1 MRSMR
6 SMRKSR
12 LLIQQCSAALAAVLL
27 FTGSAVAQP
36 TLKSILEQAAGTQP
50 APQGSPAPETPAI
63 PEDDFQRGTPR
74 STLAGFLAAARQ
86 GDYARAAEYLDL
98 RRVPPS
104 ISEQGGDQLARHL
117 KTVVDRALW
126 IDLEAVSASPD
137 GKTKDGLPSSKD
149 RVGRIE
155 TPAGKVELSLQRM
168 SRDDGVQIWK
178 ISADTVKKIPE
189 LYRVYGDGLL
199 GEYLPAFFFEYEFAS
214 VRLWQWIALV
224 ALVPLAYLL
233 AWVVSALGLRLLER
247 TWRAGG
253 RRVSRSVAGPLKLAL
268 AVSVFTS
275 VSRFLG
281 LSLLARGVVGAI
293 ETTLLIIAFTWVASR
308 FLDGVGQVL
317 AVRLRRQGNDSA
329 LPLVGPG
336 VRTAKIAAAGIA
348 LLAMLAGLGLDVT
361 AVVAGLGVGGIAV
374 ALAAQKSIENFFGG
388 LSIFADEPV
397 RVGDLCRFGD
407 KVCTIEEIGLR
418 STRVRTPDRTLVTIP
433 NAEFS
438 QLQLENLAVRD
449 RFRYQP
455 TIGVRCDTSPDQL
468 RWLLV
473 ELRRLLHS
481 HPRVDAEPARVRFV
495 RFGAYSLDVEMLGFV
510 TTKDP
515 EDYLAV
521 AEDLNLRVLEIVLAS
536 GTDLAFPTQTSLAE
550 ESTGRDLEKTR
561 AAERAV
567 QAWRA
572 EGALPL
578 PRFDE
583 TTVAGLRGSLAYPPQ
598 GSVGAKR
605 DAADA
610 SSRDDGSSGTR
621 STGTTTSG

>member
-1 MRSMR
+1 MRAIR
-6 SMRKSR
+6 RR
-12 LLIQQCSAALAAVLL
+12 RRIEGWGAALTAVVAWTSVAA
-27 FTGSAVAQP
+27 AQP
-36 TLKSILEQAAGTQP
+36 TLKSILEQATGTQP
-50 APQGSPAPETPAI
+50 APPQGSPAPEAPAA
-63 PEDDFQRGTPR
+63 PEDDLQRGTPR
-74 STLAGFLAAARQ
+74 SAIAGFLAAARQ

-104 ISEQGGDQLARHL
+104 VAEQGGEQLARHL
-117 KTVVDRALW
+117 KTVVDRTLW
-126 IDLEAVSASPD
+126 IDLESVSSSPD
-137 GKTKDGLPSSKD
+137 GKTKDGLSSSKD
-149 RVGRIE
+149 RIGRIE
-155 TPAGKVELSLQRM
+155 TPTGKVELSLQRVP
-168 SRDDGVQIWK
+168 RGDDGVPIWK

-189 LYRVYGDGLL
+189 LYRFYGDGLL

-224 ALVPLAYLL
+224 GLVPLAYLL
-233 AWVVSALGLRLLER
+233 GWVVGGLGLRLLER

-268 AVSVFTS
+268 TVTAFTS

-281 LSLLARGVVGAI
+281 LSLLARGVLGAI

-308 FLDGVGQVL
+308 FLDGLGQVI
-317 AVRLRRQGNDSA
+317 AVRLRRQGNDSV

-336 VRTAKIAAAGIA
+336 VRTAKLVAGGLA

-388 LSIFADEPV
+388 ISIFADEPV

-407 KVCTIEEIGLR
+407 KLGTIEEIGLR
-418 STRVRTPDRTLVTIP
+418 STRVRTLDRTLVTIP

-438 QLQLENLAVRD
+438 QLQLENYAVRD
-449 RFRYQP
+449 RFRYYP

-473 ELRRLLHS
+473 ELRRLLHA
-481 HPRVDAEPARVRFV
+481 HPKVDREPARVRFI
-495 RFGAYSLDVEMLGFV
+495 RFGAYSFDIEILAYV

-515 EDYLAV
+515 EEFLEV
-521 AEDLNLRVLEIVLAS
+521 AEDLNLRVLELVLAS
-536 GTDLAFPTQTSLAE
+536 GTDLAFPTQTSVSE
-550 ESTGRDLEKTR
+550 EGTGRDAEKTR
-561 AAERAV
+561 EAESQV
-567 QAWRA
+567 EAWRA
-572 EGALPL
+572 QAALPL

-583 TTVAGLRGSLAYPPQ
+583 ATVASLRASLAYPPQ
-598 GSVGAKR
+598 GSVGAAR
-605 DAADA
+605 DAARA
-610 SSRDDGSSGTR
+610 SSRDGGDSGAV
-621 STGTTTSG
+621 SAKSTTSR

>member
-1 MRSMR
+1 MRTMRSPSPWFVRFGAVVAAMLA
-6 SMRKSR
+6 S
-12 LLIQQCSAALAAVLL
+12 SAALPGVAL
-27 FTGSAVAQP
+27 AQP
-36 TLKSILEQAAGTQP
+36 TLKSILEQATGTQP
-50 APQGSPAPETPAI
+50 APEGSPAPETPPV

-74 STLAGFLAAARQ
+74 SAIAGFLSAARQ
-86 GDYARAAEYLDL
+86 NDYARAAEYLDL

-104 ISEQGGDQLARHL
+104 VAEQGGEQLARHL
-117 KTVVDRALW
+117 KTVVDRGLW

-149 RVGRIE
+149 RIGRIE
-155 TPAGKVELSLQRM
+155 TPAGKVELSVQRM
-168 SRDDGVQIWK
+168 PRDDGVQIWK

-189 LYRVYGDGLL
+189 LYQFYGDGLL
-199 GEYLPAFFFEYEFAS
+199 GEYLPSFFFEYEFAS
-214 VRLWQWIALV
+214 VRLWQWIAV
-224 ALVPLAYLL
+224 VVLVPLAYLL
-233 AWVVSALGLRLLER
+233 AWGVTVLGLRLLER

-253 RRVSRSVAGPLKLAL
+253 RRVSRSIAGPLRLAL
-268 AVSVFTS
+268 TVTAFTS

-281 LSLLARGVVGAI
+281 LSLMARGVLGAI

-308 FLDGVGQVL
+308 LLDGLGQVL

-336 VRTAKIAAAGIA
+336 VRTAKLVAAGVA

-388 LSIFADEPV
+388 ISIFADEPV

-407 KVCTIEEIGLR
+407 KLGTIEEIGLR
-418 STRVRTPDRTLVTIP
+418 STRIRTLDRTLVTVP

-449 RFRYQP
+449 RFRYHP
-455 TIGVRCDTSPDQL
+455 TIGVRCDTTPDQL

-473 ELRRLLHS
+473 ELRRMLHA
-481 HPRVDAEPARVRFV
+481 HPKVDPEPARVRFV
-495 RFGAYSLDVEMLGFV
+495 RFGVYSFDIEMLAQV

-515 EDYLAV
+515 DEFLEI

-550 ESTGRDLEKTR
+550 DGSGRNPEKTR
-561 AAERAV
+561 VAEEQVA
-567 QAWRA
+567 AWRA
-572 EGALPL
+572 VGALPL

-583 TTVAGLRGSLAYPPQ
+583 SVVAGLRGSLTYPPR
-598 GSVGAKR
+598 GSVGAPQEPS
-605 DAADA
+605 DDHGGPA
-610 SSRDDGSSGTR
+610 SSRLAKRAT
-621 STGTTTSG
+621 

>member
-1 MRSMR
+1 MRSKRSMR
-6 SMRKSR
+6 RSR
-12 LLIQQCSAALAAVLL
+12 LLIVRSGAVLAAFLL
-27 FTGSAVAQP
+27 LSGSGVAQP
-36 TLKSILEQAAGTQP
+36 TLKSILEQATGTEP
-50 APQGSPAPETPAI
+50 APPQGSPAPEAPAV
-63 PEDDFQRGTPR
+63 PEDDLQRGTPR
-74 STLAGFLAAARQ
+74 SAVAGFLGAARQ
-86 GDYARAAEYLDL
+86 GDYTRAAEYLDL

-104 ISEQGGDQLARHL
+104 ITAQGGEQLARHL

-126 IDLEAVSASPD
+126 IDLEAVSGSPD

-149 RVGRIE
+149 RIGRIE
-155 TPAGKVELSLQRM
+155 TPAGKAELSLQRVP
-168 SRDDGVQIWK
+168 RDDGVQIWK
-178 ISADTVKKIPE
+178 ISADTVKRIPE
-189 LYRVYGDGLL
+189 LYRFYGDGLL

-268 AVSVFTS
+268 AVTVFTS
-275 VSRFLG
+275 VSRLLG
-281 LSLLARGVVGAI
+281 LSLLARGVLGAI

-388 LSIFADEPV
+388 ISIFADEPV

-407 KVCTIEEIGLR
+407 KVGTIEEIGLR

-438 QLQLENLAVRD
+438 QLQIENLAVRD

-495 RFGAYSLDVEMLGFV
+495 RFGAYSLDVEMLAYV
-510 TTKDP
+510 TTKDGD
-515 EDYLAV
+515 EFLEV

-536 GTDLAFPTQTSLAE
+536 GTDLAFPTQTSLTE
-550 ESTGRDLEKTR
+550 NGTGRDPEKSR
-561 AAERAV
+561 AAEEDVA
-567 QAWRA
+567 AWRA
-572 EGALPL
+572 DGSLPL

-583 TTVAGLRGSLAYPPQ
+583 PTVASLRGSLAYPPR
-598 GSVGAKR
+598 GSVGAAR
-605 DAADA
+605 DGGA
-610 SSRDDGSSGTR
+610 SSQDGDSSDPRATKGT
-621 STGTTTSG
+621 SV